1 MGVQTPHVQSGGAGP
16 THRRARDAGAMR
28 GDGVQAW
35 TGNGTAAMKAEFL
48 RVTRDME
55 FHIRE

>member
-1 MGVQTPHVQSGGAGP
+1 MGVQTRDPSGRPG
-16 THRRARDAGAMR
+16 TS
-28 GDGVQAW
+28 
-35 TGNGTAAMKAEFL
+35 TAAVKAEFL